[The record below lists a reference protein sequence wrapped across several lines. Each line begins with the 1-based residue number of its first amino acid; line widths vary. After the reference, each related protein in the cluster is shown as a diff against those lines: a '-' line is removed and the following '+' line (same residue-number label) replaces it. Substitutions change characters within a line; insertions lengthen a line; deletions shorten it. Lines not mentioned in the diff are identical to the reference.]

1 LFDIVLIVGFKEVVE
16 VLEML
21 GFVVEADRDLFKVL
35 ELTDDELTV
44 NAKFFLKDGK
54 LSSEPGVCIK

>member
-1 LFDIVLIVGFKEVVE
+1 MVE

>member
-1 LFDIVLIVGFKEVVE
+1 MFDIVLIVGFKEVVE

-21 GFVVEADRDLFKVL
+21 GFVVEADRDLFNVL

-44 NAKFFLKDGK
+44 NAEFFLKDGK
-54 LSSEPGVCIK
+54 LSAEPGVWIK